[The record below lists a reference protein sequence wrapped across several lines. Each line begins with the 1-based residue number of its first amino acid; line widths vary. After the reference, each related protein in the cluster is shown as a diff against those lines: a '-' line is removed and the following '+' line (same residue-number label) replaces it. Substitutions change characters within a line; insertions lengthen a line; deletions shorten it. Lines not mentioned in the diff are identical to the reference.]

1 MPQFAPQTT
10 TKGCLPNLSYIWPS
24 FSTCTPIPVV
34 SSGVPGTPARAV
46 LEVRCTRRVGH
57 PRDLVKTTRN
67 IYLITLNTP
76 PRVFRECRHLHH
88 SYHIASPCG
97 RNWRYPHGVVHDA
110 LRVLVIKIKCP
121 GLDSQ
126 EPHESAGTGWAR
138 PSLVVSTPLRSVLR
152 SAALRSTFPAGASA
166 LKVPQGACHHPLPYR
181 KHSLDPLN
189 TAPGRMIP
197 NAAPCQLKLSVC
209 TF

>member
-1 MPQFAPQTT
+1 MYPTCWTSTRSREDDTQYISDYSQYTT
-10 TKGCLPNLSYIWPS
+10 ARLSRVPSPPS
-24 FSTCTPIPVV
+24 FISHRLTLR
-34 SSGVPGTPARAV
+34 SELAVPSRG
-46 LEVRCTRRVGH
+46 C
-57 PRDLVKTTRN
+57 
-67 IYLITLNTP
+67 
-76 PRVFRECRHLHH
+76 
-88 SYHIASPCG
+88 
-97 RNWRYPHGVVHDA
+97 DA

-166 LKVPQGACHHPLPYR
+166 LKVPQGDCHHPLPYR

-197 NAAPCQLKLSVC
+197 NAAPCQLKL
-209 TF
+209 